1 MNESD
6 REEYRLA
13 ALASGLEIEIKE
25 VTLASPLS
33 STGTYKTEF
42 AYVRYGGLVRE
53 WNPKTKKADSF
64 DLMVDCNII
73 GGFSKIEQKAMA
85 VHPYSWV
92 ECEAGGHDA
101 AADDLMQAIFN
112 CAVAIGR
119 SMEQSQ

>member
-53 WNPKTKKADSF
+53 WNPKTNKADSF

-112 CAVAIGR
+112 CAVEIGR
-119 SMEQSQ
+119 SMEKTK

>member
-1 MNESD
+1 MNDTD

-42 AYVRYGGLVRE
+42 AYVRYGGFVRE
-53 WNPKTKKADSF
+53 WHPKTNKADSF
-64 DLMVDCNII
+64 DLMVNCNII
-73 GGFSKIEQKAMA
+73 GGFSKIEQRAMA
-85 VHPYSWV
+85 VYPYSWV
-92 ECEAGGHDA
+92 ECEYGGHDA